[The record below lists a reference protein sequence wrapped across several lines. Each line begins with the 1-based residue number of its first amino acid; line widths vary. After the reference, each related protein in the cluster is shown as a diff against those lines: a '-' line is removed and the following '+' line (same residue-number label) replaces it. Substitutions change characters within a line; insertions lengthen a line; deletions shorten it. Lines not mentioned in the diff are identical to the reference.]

1 MKLKKGKNTMIAT
14 IGIICFILTYV
25 IFIQFK
31 TIEETNITEIETMT
45 ETELREKIAMWKEKY
60 EETNQKLQETNE
72 TIAEY
77 RNKREANQEAVE
89 LLDKELLQAQIL
101 AGETDVK
108 GDGIVITLVQN
119 EKSEELLKSYV
130 LLHLINE
137 LNSAGAEAI
146 SINDQRI
153 TNMSDIVD
161 IYIDDDDI
169 THYMLIN
176 KNTKERIVSPYVI
189 KAIGDPKYLESA
201 LTTKTVGFMDMYSE
215 YAVSLERQNNITIPK
230 YSGKIEIKYINM
242 EGEK

>member
-1 MKLKKGKNTMIAT
+1 MKLKKGKNIMIVT
-14 IGIICFILTYV
+14 IGLICFILTYV

-45 ETELREKIAMWKEKY
+45 ETELREKIALWRERY
-60 EETNQKLQETNE
+60 EETNEKLQETNE

-77 RNKREANQEAVE
+77 RNKREANQEAIE
-89 LLDKELLQAQIL
+89 LLNKELLQAEIL

-108 GDGIVITLVQN
+108 GDGIVITLAEN
-119 EKSEELLKSYV
+119 DEADELRSYII
-130 LLHLINE
+130 LHLINE

-161 IYIDDDDI
+161 IYIEDDEGS
-169 THYMLIN
+169 HYLFVN
-176 KNTKERIVSPYVI
+176 KEERIVSPYVV

-201 LTTKTVGFMDMYSE
+201 LTTKTVGFIDMYSE
-215 YAVSLERQNNITIPK
+215 YVVSLERQNNIRIPK
-230 YSGKIEIKYINM
+230 YSGKIEVKYIDM

>member
-1 MKLKKGKNTMIAT
+1 MKLKKGKNIMIVT
-14 IGIICFILTYV
+14 IGLICFILTYV

-45 ETELREKIAMWKEKY
+45 ATELREKISLWRERY
-60 EETNQKLQETNE
+60 EETNAKLQETNE

-89 LLDKELLQAQIL
+89 LLNKELLQAEIL

-108 GDGIVITLVQN
+108 GDGIVITLAEN
-119 EKSEELLKSYV
+119 KEADELRSYII
-130 LLHLINE
+130 LHLINE

-161 IYIDDDDI
+161 IYIEDDEGS
-169 THYMLIN
+169 HYLFVN
-176 KNTKERIVSPYVI
+176 KEERIVSPYVI

-201 LTTKTVGFMDMYSE
+201 LTTKTVGFIDMYSE
-215 YAVSLERQNNITIPK
+215 YVVSLERQNNIRIPK
-230 YSGKIEIKYINM
+230 YSGKIEVKYIDM

>member
-1 MKLKKGKNTMIAT
+1 MKLKKGKNIMIAT

-45 ETELREKIAMWKEKY
+45 ETELREKIALWKEKY
-60 EETNQKLQETNE
+60 EETSQKLQETRE
-72 TIAEY
+72 TIDEY
-77 RNKREANQEAVE
+77 RNKKEANQEAAE

-101 AGETDVK
+101 AGETDVR
-108 GDGIVITLVQN
+108 GNGIVITLADN
-119 EKSEELLKSYV
+119 EENEPLRPDI

-146 SINDQRI
+146 CINGQRI
-153 TNMSDIVD
+153 TNMSDIVE
-161 IYIDDDDI
+161 IYIEDGKRYILVNGDI
-169 THYMLIN
+169 E
-176 KNTKERIVSPYVI
+176 KRIISPYVI

-201 LTTKTVGFMDMYSE
+201 LTTKTVGFMDI
-215 YAVSLERQNNITIPK
+215 YADYVVSLERQNNIIIPK
-230 YSGKIEIKYINM
+230 YSGKIEIKYIDM

>member
-1 MKLKKGKNTMIAT
+1 MKKGKNIMITT

-45 ETELREKIAMWKEKY
+45 ETELREKIALWKEKF

-89 LLDKELLQAQIL
+89 LLDEELLQAQIL
-101 AGETDVK
+101 AGETVVK
-108 GDGIVITLVQN
+108 GDGIVITLKQN
-119 EKSEELLKSYV
+119 EENGELLKSYV

-161 IYIDDDDI
+161 IYIDDI
-169 THYMLIN
+169 AHYILIN
-176 KNTKERIVSPYVI
+176 KDEKRIVSPYVI

-215 YAVSLERQNNITIPK
+215 YAVSLERQNNIRIPK

-242 EGEK
+242 EEEK

>member
-1 MKLKKGKNTMIAT
+1 MKKGKNIMIVT

-45 ETELREKIAMWKEKY
+45 ETELREKIALWKERY
-60 EETNQKLQETNE
+60 EATYEKLQETNE
-72 TIAEY
+72 RIAEY
-77 RNKREANQEAVE
+77 REKKEANQEASE
-89 LLDKELLQAQIL
+89 LLDKELLQAKTL

-119 EKSEELLKSYV
+119 EENEESELLKSDI

-153 TNMSDIVD
+153 INMSDIVD
-161 IYIDDDDI
+161 IYVDDI
-169 THYMLIN
+169 THYILIN
-176 KNTKERIVSPYVI
+176 KEKIVSPYVI

-215 YAVSLERQNNITIPK
+215 YAVSLERQNNIRIPK
-230 YSGKIEIKYINM
+230 YSRKIEIKYIDM

>member
-1 MKLKKGKNTMIAT
+1 MKLRKGKNIITIT

-45 ETELREKIAMWKEKY
+45 ETELREKIALWKERY
-60 EETNQKLQETNE
+60 EETNKKLQETNG

-77 RNKREANQEAVE
+77 REKKEANQEANE

-101 AGETDVK
+101 AGETDVR
-108 GDGIVITLVQN
+108 GDGIVITLTDN
-119 EKSEELLKSYV
+119 GTSELLRTDD

-153 TNMSDIVD
+153 TNMSDIVEIAIED
-161 IYIDDDDI
+161 GKRYI
-169 THYMLIN
+169 LIN
-176 KNTKERIVSPYVI
+176 GDIEKRIVSTYVI

-215 YAVSLERQNNITIPK
+215 HVVSLERQSNIKIPK
-230 YSGKIEIKYINM
+230 CSNKIEIKYVKM

>member
-1 MKLKKGKNTMIAT
+1 MKKGKNIMIVT
-14 IGIICFILTYV
+14 IGLICFILTYV

-45 ETELREKIAMWKEKY
+45 ETELREKIALWKERY
-60 EETNQKLQETNE
+60 EETNEKLQETNE

-77 RNKREANQEAVE
+77 RHKKEVNQEAIE
-89 LLDKELLQAQIL
+89 LLDKELLQAQII

-108 GDGIVITLVQN
+108 GDGIVITLAQN
-119 EKSEELLKSYV
+119 EASELLKSYILV
-130 LLHLINE
+130 HLINE

-153 TNMSDIVD
+153 INMSDIVD
-161 IYIDDDDI
+161 IYVDDI
-169 THYMLIN
+169 AHYILIN
-176 KNTKERIVSPYVI
+176 KEKVVSPYVI

-215 YAVSLERQNNITIPK
+215 YAVSLERQNNIRIPK
-230 YSGKIEIKYINM
+230 YSSKIEIKYIDM

>member
-1 MKLKKGKNTMIAT
+1 MIAT
-14 IGIICFILTYV
+14 IGMICFILTYV

-45 ETELREKIAMWKEKY
+45 ETELREKIALWKERY

-77 RNKREANQEAVE
+77 RNKKEANQEAVE

-108 GDGIVITLVQN
+108 GDGIVITLTQN
-119 EKSEELLKSYV
+119 EESEELLKSYV

-161 IYIDDDDI
+161 IYIDDV
-169 THYMLIN
+169 THYILIN
-176 KNTKERIVSPYVI
+176 KDTEKRIVSPYVI

-201 LTTKTVGFMDMYSE
+201 LTTKTVGFMDI
-215 YAVSLERQNNITIPK
+215 YADYVVSLERQNNIKIPK
-230 YSGKIEIKYINM
+230 YSGNIEIKYIDM

>member
-1 MKLKKGKNTMIAT
+1 MIELKKGKNIMIVT
-14 IGIICFILTYV
+14 IGLICFILTYV

-45 ETELREKIAMWKEKY
+45 ETELREKIALWKERY
-60 EETNQKLQETNE
+60 EETNEKLQETNE

-77 RNKREANQEAVE
+77 RHKKEVNQEAIE
-89 LLDKELLQAQIL
+89 LLDKELLQAQII

-108 GDGIVITLVQN
+108 GDGIVITLAQN
-119 EKSEELLKSYV
+119 EASELLKSYILV
-130 LLHLINE
+130 HLINE

-153 TNMSDIVD
+153 INMSDIVD
-161 IYIDDDDI
+161 IYVDDI
-169 THYMLIN
+169 AHYILIN
-176 KNTKERIVSPYVI
+176 KEKVVSPYVI

-215 YAVSLERQNNITIPK
+215 YAVSLERQNNIRIPK
-230 YSGKIEIKYINM
+230 YSSKIEIKYIDM

>member
-1 MKLKKGKNTMIAT
+1 MKLKKVKNIMIVT
-14 IGIICFILTYV
+14 IGLICFILTYV

-45 ETELREKIAMWKEKY
+45 ETELREKIALWRERY
-60 EETNQKLQETNE
+60 EETNEKLQETNE

-77 RNKREANQEAVE
+77 RNKREANQEAIE
-89 LLDKELLQAQIL
+89 LLNKELLQAEIL

-108 GDGIVITLVQN
+108 GDGIVITLAEN
-119 EKSEELLKSYV
+119 DEADELRSYII
-130 LLHLINE
+130 LHLINE

-161 IYIDDDDI
+161 IYIEDDEGS
-169 THYMLIN
+169 HYLFV
-176 KNTKERIVSPYVI
+176 NTEERIVSPYVV

-201 LTTKTVGFMDMYSE
+201 LTTKTVGFIDMYSE
-215 YAVSLERQNNITIPK
+215 YVVSLERQNNIRIPK
-230 YSGKIEIKYINM
+230 YSGKIEVKYIDM

>member
-1 MKLKKGKNTMIAT
+1 MELKKGKNIMIAT
-14 IGIICFILTYV
+14 IGMICFILTYV

-45 ETELREKIAMWKEKY
+45 ETELREKIALWKEKY

-77 RNKREANQEAVE
+77 RNKKEANQEAVE

-108 GDGIVITLVQN
+108 GDGIVITLTQN
-119 EKSEELLKSYV
+119 DESEELLKSYV

-161 IYIDDDDI
+161 IYIDEVI
-169 THYMLIN
+169 HYILIN
-176 KNTKERIVSPYVI
+176 KDTEKRIVSPYVI

-201 LTTKTVGFMDMYSE
+201 LTTKTVGFTDI
-215 YAVSLERQNNITIPK
+215 YADYVVSLERQNNIRIPK
-230 YSGKIEIKYINM
+230 YSGNIEIKYIDM

>member
-1 MKLKKGKNTMIAT
+1 MKKGKNIMIVT
-14 IGIICFILTYV
+14 IGLICFILTYV

-45 ETELREKIAMWKEKY
+45 ETELREKIALWKERY
-60 EETNQKLQETNE
+60 EETNEKLQETNE

-77 RNKREANQEAVE
+77 RHKKEANQEAIE
-89 LLDKELLQAQIL
+89 LLDKELLQAQII

-108 GDGIVITLVQN
+108 GDGIVITLAQN
-119 EKSEELLKSYV
+119 EASELLKSYILV
-130 LLHLINE
+130 HLINE

-153 TNMSDIVD
+153 INMSDIVD
-161 IYIDDDDI
+161 IYVDDI
-169 THYMLIN
+169 AHYILIN
-176 KNTKERIVSPYVI
+176 KEKVVSPYVI

-215 YAVSLERQNNITIPK
+215 YAVSLERQNNIRIPK
-230 YSGKIEIKYINM
+230 YSSKIEIKYIDM

>member
-1 MKLKKGKNTMIAT
+1 MIVT
-14 IGIICFILTYV
+14 IGLICFILTYV

-45 ETELREKIAMWKEKY
+45 ETELREKIALWKERY
-60 EETNQKLQETNE
+60 EETNEKLQETNE

-77 RNKREANQEAVE
+77 RHKKEANQEAIE
-89 LLDKELLQAQIL
+89 LLDKELLQAQII

-108 GDGIVITLVQN
+108 GDGIVITLAQN
-119 EKSEELLKSYV
+119 EASELLKSYILV
-130 LLHLINE
+130 HLINE

-153 TNMSDIVD
+153 INMSDIVD
-161 IYIDDDDI
+161 IYVDDI
-169 THYMLIN
+169 AHYILIN
-176 KNTKERIVSPYVI
+176 KEKVVSPYVI

-215 YAVSLERQNNITIPK
+215 YAVSLERQNNIRIPK
-230 YSGKIEIKYINM
+230 YSGKIEIKYIDM

>member
-1 MKLKKGKNTMIAT
+1 MIELKKGKNIMIVT
-14 IGIICFILTYV
+14 IGLICFILTYV

-45 ETELREKIAMWKEKY
+45 ETELREKIALWKERY
-60 EETNQKLQETNE
+60 EETNEKLQETNE

-77 RNKREANQEAVE
+77 RHKKEANQEAIE
-89 LLDKELLQAQIL
+89 LLDKELLQAQII

-108 GDGIVITLVQN
+108 GDGIVITLAQN
-119 EKSEELLKSYV
+119 EASELLKSYILV
-130 LLHLINE
+130 HLINE

-153 TNMSDIVD
+153 INMSDVVD
-161 IYIDDDDI
+161 IYVDDI
-169 THYMLIN
+169 AHYILIN
-176 KNTKERIVSPYVI
+176 KEKVVSPYVI

-215 YAVSLERQNNITIPK
+215 YAVSLERQNNIRIPK
-230 YSGKIEIKYINM
+230 YSSKIEIKYIDM

>member
-1 MKLKKGKNTMIAT
+1 MIVT
-14 IGIICFILTYV
+14 IGLICFILTYV

-45 ETELREKIAMWKEKY
+45 ETELREKIALWKERY
-60 EETNQKLQETNE
+60 EETNEKLQETNE

-77 RNKREANQEAVE
+77 RHKKEANQEAIE
-89 LLDKELLQAQIL
+89 LLDKELLQAQII

-108 GDGIVITLVQN
+108 GDGIVITLAQN
-119 EKSEELLKSYV
+119 EASELLKSYILV
-130 LLHLINE
+130 HLINE

-153 TNMSDIVD
+153 INMSDIVD
-161 IYIDDDDI
+161 IYVDDI
-169 THYMLIN
+169 AHYILIN
-176 KNTKERIVSPYVI
+176 KEKVVSPYVI

-215 YAVSLERQNNITIPK
+215 YAVSLERQNNIRIPK
-230 YSGKIEIKYINM
+230 YSSKIEIKYIDM

>member
-1 MKLKKGKNTMIAT
+1 MIVT
-14 IGIICFILTYV
+14 IGLICFILTYV

-45 ETELREKIAMWKEKY
+45 ETELREKIALWKERY
-60 EETNQKLQETNE
+60 EETNEKLQETNE

-77 RNKREANQEAVE
+77 RHKKEVNQEAIE
-89 LLDKELLQAQIL
+89 LLDKELLQAQII

-108 GDGIVITLVQN
+108 GDGIVITLAQN
-119 EKSEELLKSYV
+119 EASELLKSYILV
-130 LLHLINE
+130 HLINE

-153 TNMSDIVD
+153 INMSDIVD
-161 IYIDDDDI
+161 IYVDDI
-169 THYMLIN
+169 AHYILIN
-176 KNTKERIVSPYVI
+176 KEKVVSPYVI

-215 YAVSLERQNNITIPK
+215 YAVSLERQNNIRIPK
-230 YSGKIEIKYINM
+230 YSSKIEIKYIDM

>member
-1 MKLKKGKNTMIAT
+1 MKLKKGKNIMTVT

-45 ETELREKIAMWKEKY
+45 ETELREKIASWKEKY
-60 EETNQKLQETNE
+60 EETNEKLQETKE

-77 RNKREANQEAVE
+77 REKKEANQEAIE
-89 LLDKELLQAQIL
+89 LLDKELLEAQIL
-101 AGETDVK
+101 AGETDVT
-108 GDGIVITLVQN
+108 GNGIVIRLVQN
-119 EKSEELLKSYV
+119 EEDELIKSYI

-153 TNMSDIVD
+153 INMSDIVD
-161 IYIDDDDI
+161 IYVDDVA
-169 THYMLIN
+169 HYILIN
-176 KNTKERIVSPYVI
+176 KEKIVSPYVI

-215 YAVSLERQNNITIPK
+215 YAVSLERQNNIRIPK
-230 YSGKIEIKYINM
+230 ASNKIEIKYIDM